1 MIVAQWIDRSEY
13 GAGGRPLR
21 RAAGRALLSDTARL
35 LGLGGLRVR
44 RRPGQRPEAETP
56 GVWFSM
62 SHTGDLTVC
71 AVATSNVAIDIEQ
84 QNARRERRM
93 VSGPPVRFFTA
104 AERELIA
111 RDPSRLLP
119 VFTAKEAWAK
129 YLGLGLALGFGS
141 FDEASVIARDPGVEF
156 TRVFIDG
163 TVGTAVHRAGEGL
176 VIRRRS
182 LRPEQLAAGADID
195 RAERAR

>member
-119 VFTAKEAWAK
+119 SSRPRRRGRSISASASPSGSAASMRPA
-129 YLGLGLALGFGS
+129 LSLA
-141 FDEASVIARDPGVEF
+141 
-156 TRVFIDG
+156 TRVSSSRGFSS
-163 TVGTAVHRAGEGL
+163 TAR
-176 VIRRRS
+176 
-182 LRPEQLAAGADID
+182 
-195 RAERAR
+195 